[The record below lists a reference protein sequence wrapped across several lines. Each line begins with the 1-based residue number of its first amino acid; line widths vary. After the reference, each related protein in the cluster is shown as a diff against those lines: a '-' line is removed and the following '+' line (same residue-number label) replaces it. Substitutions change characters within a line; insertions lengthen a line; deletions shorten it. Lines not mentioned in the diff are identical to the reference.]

1 MISLVP
7 TNGSGRLI
15 SISEAPIG
23 RKFKSSSRYFILIM
37 EMGFR
42 LTVIGLVFNIIGSLF
57 LAKPLIKSKELIK
70 EITTYEDSGAILGMG
85 TVQKRNPSLI
95 KSLQRDN
102 IFGIVGIILLVIGF
116 LSQLIS
122 LLY

>member
-1 MISLVP
+1 
-7 TNGSGRLI
+7 
-15 SISEAPIG
+15 
-23 RKFKSSSRYFILIM
+23 
-37 EMGFR
+37 MGFR

-102 IFGIVGIILLVIGF
+102 LFGIVGIILLVIGF